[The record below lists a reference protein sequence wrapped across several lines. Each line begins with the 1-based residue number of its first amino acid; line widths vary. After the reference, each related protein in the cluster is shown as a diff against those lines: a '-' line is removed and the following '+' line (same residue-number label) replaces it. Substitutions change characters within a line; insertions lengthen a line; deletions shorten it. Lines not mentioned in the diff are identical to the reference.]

1 MIKHLHC
8 KVFTTLLKW
17 LPAKG
22 KRIIFILMSY
32 LIWSK
37 LQNQEDIIKGIQD
50 LNCHFGLTKNQDVL
64 HFVITL
70 KEVLSGL
77 DEFKPLREIEEN
89 KPVLDKVFKSIP
101 EYLKYD
107 DERAMKEELSY
118 IYSYSR
124 SAV

>member
-1 MIKHLHC
+1 MIKRLQC

-32 LIWSK
+32 LIWSRTK
-37 LQNQEDIIKGIQD
+37 NQEDILKSIQD
-50 LNCHFGLTKNQDVL
+50 LNYHFGLTQNQDVL

-70 KEVLSGL
+70 KEVLSDL
-77 DEFKPLREIEEN
+77 DEFKPLKEIEEDE
-89 KPVLDKVFKSIP
+89 PTLDKVFNSIP

-107 DERAMKEELSY
+107 DERTMRKELLY
-118 IYSYSR
+118 IYSFSQ
-124 SAV
+124 SVA

>member
-37 LQNQEDIIKGIQD
+37 SQDQEDIIKGIQD
-50 LNCHFGLTKNQDVL
+50 LNYHFRLTKNQDVL

-70 KEVLSGL
+70 KEVLSSL

-89 KPVLDKVFKSIP
+89 KPVLDKVFKSMP
-101 EYLKYD
+101 DYLKYD
-107 DERAMKEELSY
+107 DERSMREELSY

>member
-50 LNCHFGLTKNQDVL
+50 LNYHFGLTKNQDVL